1 MRLLII
7 EDDYLLRTRIEER
20 ARAAGF
26 VVDLAD
32 NGVEG
37 EYLGDEFDYDAVI
50 LDLGLPHR
58 DGLTVLRH
66 WRERERLLPV
76 LILTARDAWFEKVS
90 GFNAGADDYL
100 AKPFH
105 MEELIARLQALVR
118 RGGGQ
123 QGNTLA
129 WGPLRLYSD
138 QRSVQVDSDPPQTL
152 SRIEYRLL
160 HLFLTHPERI
170 WSKDQIAEHLYD
182 DQTEHDSNV
191 VEAHIRRLR
200 RKIGQDRIQTLRG
213 LGYRLQAMDKQGSEP
228 CAPPASG

>member
-7 EDDYLLRTRIEER
+7 EDDCLLRTRIEER

-129 WGPLRLYSD
+129 WGSI
-138 QRSVQVDSDPPQTL
+138 S
-152 SRIEYRLL
+152 
-160 HLFLTHPERI
+160 
-170 WSKDQIAEHLYD
+170 
-182 DQTEHDSNV
+182 
-191 VEAHIRRLR
+191 
-200 RKIGQDRIQTLRG
+200 
-213 LGYRLQAMDKQGSEP
+213 
-228 CAPPASG
+228 C

>member
-7 EDDYLLRTRIEER
+7 EDDSLLRTRIEER
-20 ARAAGF
+20 ARAEGF
-26 VVDLAD
+26 VVDSAD
-32 NGVEG
+32 NGMEG
-37 EYLGDEFDYDAVI
+37 EYLGDAFDYDAVV
-50 LDLGLPHR
+50 LDLGLPQR

-66 WRERERLLPV
+66 WRERERSLPV

-90 GFNAGADDYL
+90 GFKAGADDYL

-105 MEELIARLQALVR
+105 MEELIARLLALVR

-123 QGNTLA
+123 RGNTLI
-129 WGPLRLYSD
+129 WGPLRLYED
-138 QRSVQVDSDPPQTL
+138 QRSVQVDSAPPQIL

-213 LGYRLQAMDKQGSEP
+213 LGYRLQEMDKQGSGP